1 MRLQTYQWGAA
12 SYLGRLMGLLQSW
25 YPGSQLLQWGE
36 GISAGLL
43 SLVFGL
49 APFVPNSMIGV
60 LLVACGGFWL
70 LLTLASTPQQR
81 LNPIHLLVLLYWGI
95 ATVATGLSP
104 VRSAAFSGWTK
115 FTLYLFFFALI
126 ERLIRSPR
134 WRSWMITVYLLVA
147 LVVSVEGIRQQIF
160 GAPPLATW
168 TDPTSAA
175 ANTTRVYSF
184 LGNPNLLAGYI
195 LPAICLS
202 IGAVFAWRGV
212 IPKFLALVMVGMNLA
227 CLYFTQSRGG
237 WMGTA
242 IALFIGAL
250 LLLYWLLPRLPQFW
264 RIWAFPILIGGLAG
278 LVMLALVLSPTTRA
292 RVLTIFADRTDSSNN
307 FRINVWASVRNMIR
321 DRPILGIG
329 PGNVAFNRIYPLY
342 QAPGYTA
349 LSAYSIY
356 LEILVEVGLVGFL
369 AFLWLLVTLGQQ
381 AWLQVQQLRSQNSR
395 EIFWLISAIA
405 ILAGMLTHG
414 AVDTIWYRPEV
425 ATLWWFTVALISS
438 YLSPMPSVSSS
449 NLNFGSQA

>member
-1 MRLQTYQWGAA
+1 
-12 SYLGRLMGLLQSW
+12 
-25 YPGSQLLQWGE
+25 
-36 GISAGLL
+36 
-43 SLVFGL
+43 
-49 APFVPNSMIGV
+49 
-60 LLVACGGFWL
+60 
-70 LLTLASTPQQR
+70 
-81 LNPIHLLVLLYWGI
+81 
-95 ATVATGLSP
+95 
-104 VRSAAFSGWTK
+104 
-115 FTLYLFFFALI
+115 
-126 ERLIRSPR
+126 
-134 WRSWMITVYLLVA
+134 
-147 LVVSVEGIRQQIF
+147 
-160 GAPPLATW
+160 
-168 TDPTSAA
+168 
-175 ANTTRVYSF
+175 
-184 LGNPNLLAGYI
+184 
-195 LPAICLS
+195 
-202 IGAVFAWRGV
+202 
-212 IPKFLALVMVGMNLA
+212 
-227 CLYFTQSRGG
+227 
-237 WMGTA
+237 
-242 IALFIGAL
+242 
-250 LLLYWLLPRLPQFW
+250 
-264 RIWAFPILIGGLAG
+264 
-278 LVMLALVLSPTTRA
+278 
-292 RVLTIFADRTDSSNN
+292 
-307 FRINVWASVRNMIR
+307 MIR